1 MLASMATHD
10 ERMTFGYGLV
20 SGERHPDRGETAGE
34 LYRAAVDLARLAE
47 QVGLDSIWTTE
58 HHFVDSDYLPVP
70 LTMATAMLAATS
82 RIRVG
87 TGVLLA
93 PLMHPV
99 TLAEEAATADLIG
112 SGRLIL
118 GLGLGWSKVE
128 FDAFGADRTK
138 RGRALD
144 EILDILRQAGDDVLV
159 RHHGPIYDVP
169 EVSIRPK
176 ATRGRVV
183 TWLGG
188 SSEPALR
195 RAARQADGILLR
207 APIEEYRGQVAIV
220 RAALDEAD
228 RDPASFEMG
237 AYLTVLPSDAGETPE
252 QTWERYAELI
262 QHAQWKYRDMGR
274 SARRVGEPLPH
285 REELD
290 AGTLA
295 WIRACTLTGTPAEI
309 TEAIGQFRD
318 AAGGRLH
325 FVARNYLPGLSIA
338 AQRELLE
345 RFAAEIPPLLR

>member
-1 MLASMATHD
+1 MATHD
-10 ERMTFGYGLV
+10 ADMTFGYGLV
-20 SGERHPDRGETAGE
+20 SGERHPDRSETAGE

-58 HHFVDSDYLPVP
+58 HHFVDSEYLPAP
-70 LTMATAMLAATS
+70 LTMATAMLATTS

-93 PLMHPV
+93 PLAHPV
-99 TLAEEAATADLIG
+99 RLAEEAATADLIG

-128 FDAFGADRTK
+128 FDAFGADRAK

-144 EILDILRQAGDDVLV
+144 EILDILHQAGDDDLV
-159 RHHGPIYDVP
+159 RHRGQVYDVP

-183 TWLGG
+183 VWIGG
-188 SSEPALR
+188 SSEAALR
-195 RAARQADGILLR
+195 RAARHADGVLLR
-207 APIEEYRGQVAIV
+207 APIEEYRNQVAIL
-220 RAALDEAD
+220 RAALDEAG
-228 RDPASFEMG
+228 RDPSTFEMG
-237 AYLTVLPSDAGETPE
+237 AYLTVLPREGGETAQ

-290 AGTLA
+290 PETLA
-295 WIRACTLTGTPAEI
+295 WVRACTLTGSPDQIAD
-309 TEAIGQFRD
+309 AIGAFRD

-345 RFAAEIPPLLR
+345 QFAAEIPPLLR